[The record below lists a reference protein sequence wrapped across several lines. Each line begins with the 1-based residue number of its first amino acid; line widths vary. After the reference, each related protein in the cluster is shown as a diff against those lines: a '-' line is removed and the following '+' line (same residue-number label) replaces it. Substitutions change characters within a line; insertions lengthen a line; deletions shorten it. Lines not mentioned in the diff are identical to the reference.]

1 MAIKRDGEGRRVG
14 IGGGDDGGGGRKRPP
29 LTEKSTNVSMNEE
42 RRLGIWSQ
50 NVFEFCFS
58 ISIFTGISSNQTR
71 FLKIKS

>member
-29 LTEKSTNVSMNEE
+29 LTEKSTKVSMNEE
-42 RRLGIWSQ
+42 RRLGIWLQ

-58 ISIFTGISSNQTR
+58 ISI
-71 FLKIKS
+71 LME